1 MTTPIQPTQSK
12 SKGPRK
18 PIAYEA
24 DKPLEYNSVDWF
36 DTDYT
41 NDFSEDDRKLPYYNR
56 EHNKEYSIFS
66 FGVTLAGHSVCCQV
80 KNYYPYFYVLIPNE
94 YDEKQVKDMLYAFN
108 PDNTEE
114 IEAPSGGDEG
124 GYIDDRAKFYS
135 MYYKSAIV
143 NDQITVVEREIF
155 WKFMNRAKFR
165 FIKLV
170 FRSKAA
176 MTFYYRQLQRPID
189 LRITGKYKQP
199 VKYNMFEADL
209 EPILRFFHDRGL
221 KPSGWVRLA
230 VGEYSKASNL
240 SKCQINVATSW
251 NRFQPADIDALAPV
265 RVAAFD
271 IEADSSHGDFP
282 VARKDCQKLANQLVI
297 TWLRDKH
304 TLEKEDKHSDK
315 AQAAHT
321 RLEEGD
327 DFFAKRIRKAVGL
340 PQFQTVDDEVDTIF
354 LKGCFATESYE
365 NNMKRKCYGDGFK
378 ALCREIHHICSR
390 NIRKV
395 KADTKMKIAVNIVK
409 DKETAHIDSNGYIE
423 LDTLIDIARSVA
435 RRFGK
440 DIENPEDLV
449 DKIITKEVMVRFVN
463 QKLNAYFG
471 RAYGDKCIQIGTVFW
486 EYGDSECFH
495 NNIIT
500 LRGADSFNVGDRH
513 CEIISFGG
521 DSSKWTESGAE
532 VEEAKVLLEWTRLI
546 DEYDPDII
554 VGYNI
559 HGFDMSY
566 MYDRAVDIIAKLTK
580 GNIGKEEQR
589 ELAKHAR
596 FQKFLNMG
604 RLHPDMVAKC
614 DGARGGLVNKKLS
627 SSALGDNFLF
637 YFNTPGRVQ
646 IDLLKVC
653 QSSMAKLP
661 SYKLD
666 DVASYYI
673 SGDIKSF
680 YPINPTDTEA
690 YKMKV
695 TNLAEIEAGNYV
707 VITMATTGQ
716 QLYDGDKIM
725 VHAIDRE
732 SGTLTLARPVP
743 VNCIKNLPQW
753 GLAKDDVS
761 AKDIFR
767 LQKGTDAD
775 RGIIAKYCI
784 QDCVLLVRLL
794 KKLEVITN
802 NFGMSNVCL
811 IPFSYIFLRGQG
823 IKIFSLVVNECAQN
837 GYLLPTLEKVEVDDE
852 ETEVSDSVRHR
863 AAAASAA
870 LTLGDDDTVP
880 IMGVTSGSAAGAG
893 DGEDEGQDTSTEAGS
908 EFTLKNDFNVI
919 KMTEDG
925 YEGAIVLTPKP
936 NIYFEPITVL
946 DFASLY
952 PSEMIAS
959 DLSHDRIVEDECWLG
974 DEGKA
979 RLDALG
985 YDILDRSYDNLVWVD
1000 SKNHG
1005 KGKKPEGQTHVRF
1018 VQPKTGEKGLIP
1030 RILQKLLGAR
1040 KASKKKM
1047 EAETDPFKKTLYEG
1061 LQLAYKLT
1069 ANSLYG
1075 QIGARTSKIYK
1086 KEIAASTTAGGRA
1099 NIYTGRDF
1107 CIKNNPGCEVV
1118 YGDSI
1123 PGDELVLIRI
1133 SDKWGNLNVR
1143 YETIESVAY
1152 SYFGFL
1158 EYEVVGK
1165 EHYVPTNKAL
1175 HLAVYTDLGWT
1186 PIVYLMRHRTNK
1198 QLLRVHIKNGSA
1210 VTVTADHSL
1219 ILADGSE
1226 IKPTELKLGDKL
1238 LTHSMFSHYKDTL
1251 AMLTERGFSREQVD
1265 TFNDQDGDIVTQ
1277 IEDLGYTFDYVYD
1290 LETENHHF
1298 AAGKGNIVVHNTDS
1312 VFVKLNLVREDGTYP
1327 QTIPEKIQRSIDIGM
1342 WLQQKMKDEKVFK
1355 KPHDLEYEKVFCPLI
1370 LITKKRYIGIKY
1382 EEDPNKGKKTSMGVV
1397 TKRRDNAPIL
1407 KHTFNGVVDTLTQDC
1422 DLEKAVNYVKDVCR
1436 DMVDDKFDL
1445 NMFVISKTLREYYK
1459 DPESIAHKVLA
1470 MRMGERDPGNKP
1482 ASNER
1487 IPYVYI
1493 KIDEKPGIE
1502 YLQGDRIEHI
1512 NYVREHSSQ
1521 VDYQVYIMNQLM
1533 KPISQILELVVEH
1546 LPGYPYR
1553 NDPDYFTNLENMY
1566 FNKYGGDLKKTA
1578 KKVSQVKQ
1586 DLVQKLV
1593 FQPLIDYAIRKVNKV
1608 TTLDKWF
1615 VSQTP
1620 ADTTTT
1626 DTGASAKPAGPK
1638 IDIAAIAVKKGTKA
1652 ESGTS
1657 IVKKSKQQSLD
1668 KFFGKPAN

>member
-1 MTTPIQPTQSK
+1 MTDKTKQISG
-12 SKGPRK
+12 KGPRK
-18 PIAYEA
+18 PIAFETSQ
-24 DKPLEYNSVDWF
+24 PLEYNTVDWF
-36 DTDYT
+36 DTDFT
-41 NDFSEDDRKLPYYNR
+41 NDFSADDKQLGYYNR

-66 FGVTLAGHSVCCQV
+66 FGVTINGHSVCCQV

-94 YDEKQVKDMLYAFN
+94 YNDQQVKDMLYAFS
-108 PDNTEE
+108 PDNTVEV
-114 IEAPSGGDEG
+114 EAKESG
-124 GYIDDRAKFYS
+124 DDNVFVDDHAKFYS
-135 MYYKSAIV
+135 MFYKSAIV
-143 NDQITVVEREIF
+143 NDQISVVEREIF

-176 MTFYYRQLQRPID
+176 MTFYYRQLQKPID
-189 LRITGKYKQP
+189 LRITGKYKKP

-209 EPILRFFHDRGL
+209 EPILRFFHDRAL
-221 KPSGWVRLA
+221 KPSGWVSLA
-230 VGEYSKASNL
+230 VGEYTKASNL
-240 SKCQINVATSW
+240 SKCQINVSTSW
-251 NRFQPADIDALAPV
+251 NRFQPADINALAPV

-297 TWLRDKH
+297 TWLRDRH
-304 TLEKEDKHSDK
+304 TCEKEDKHSDK
-315 AQAAHT
+315 ALEAHA

-327 DFFAKRIRKAVGL
+327 EFFAKRIRKAVGL
-340 PQFQTVDDEVDTIF
+340 PQFQTVDAEVDTIF

-365 NNMKRKCYGDGFK
+365 NNMKRKCYGDAFR
-378 ALCREIHHICSR
+378 ALTREIHHICIR

-395 KADTKMKIAVNIVK
+395 KADTKMKIAVKMVK
-409 DKETAHIDSNGYIE
+409 DRESEYIAANGHIEY
-423 LDTLIDIARSVA
+423 DTLIDIARSVA

-449 DKIITKEVMVRFVN
+449 DKIVTKEVMVRFVN

-486 EYGDSECFH
+486 EYGDTDCFH
-495 NNIIT
+495 HNIIT
-500 LRGADSFNVGDRH
+500 LRGADSFNVGDRP
-513 CEIISFGG
+513 CEIISFGS
-521 DSSKWTESGAE
+521 DSDKWSEASAE

-546 DEYDPDII
+546 DDYDPDII

-566 MYDRAVDIIAKLTK
+566 MYDRAVDIIAKLAK

-673 SGDIKSF
+673 SGDIKAF
-680 YPINPTDTEA
+680 YPPDPASLEA

-695 TNLAEIEAGNYV
+695 TNLGEIEVGNYV

-716 QLYDGDKIM
+716 QLYDGDKIL
-725 VHAIDRE
+725 VEDINRE

-743 VNCIKNLPQW
+743 VNSIKNLPQW

-837 GYLLPTLEKVEVDDE
+837 GYLLPTLEKVEVEDE

-880 IMGVTSGSAAGAG
+880 ILGVTSGDAAGTGG
-893 DGEDEGQDTSTEAGS
+893 DGDDGQDVVDADSVGS

-985 YDILDRSYDNLVWVD
+985 YDVLDRSYDNLVWVD
-1000 SKNHG
+1000 PKNHG

-1018 VQPKTGEKGLIP
+1018 VQPKSGEKGLIP
-1030 RILQKLLGAR
+1030 RILQKLLSAR

-1107 CIKNNPGCEVV
+1107 CLKNNPGCEVV

-1123 PGDELVLIRI
+1123 PGTEFILVRVTSREDGKHMIIR
-1133 SDKWGNLNVR
+1133 D
-1143 YETIESVAY
+1143 TIEAIGY
-1152 SYFGFL
+1152 AYFGCL
-1158 EYEVVGK
+1158 DYAVNGK
-1165 EHYVPTNKAL
+1165 EHYIPSTNDSGISKIEAF
-1175 HLAVYTDLGWT
+1175 TEQGWT
-1186 PIVYLMRHRTNK
+1186 PIIYLMRHHTNK
-1198 QLLRVHIKNGSA
+1198 QLFRVRINNGSM
-1210 VTVTADHSL
+1210 VTVTADHSMV
-1219 ILADGSE
+1219 LADGSE
-1226 IKPTELKLGDKL
+1226 IRPTELKIGDSL
-1238 LTHSMFSHYKDTL
+1238 LTHNLFREIDEL
-1251 AMLTERGFSREQVD
+1251 AMVTGPGTTITKEALHAP
-1265 TFNDQDGDIVTQ
+1265 DGNIVTA
-1277 IEDLGYTFDYVYD
+1277 IECLGETLDWVYD
-1290 LETENHHF
+1290 LETDNHHF
-1298 AAGKGNIVVHNTDS
+1298 AAGTGNIVVHNTDS

-1342 WLQQKMKDEKVFK
+1342 WLQQKMKDERVFK
-1355 KPHDLEYEKVFCPLI
+1355 KPHDLEYEKVFYPLI

-1512 NYVREHSSQ
+1512 NYVREHSCQ

-1566 FNKYGGDLKKTA
+1566 FNKYNGDLKKTA
-1578 KKVSQVKQ
+1578 KKVSQIKQ

-1615 VSQTP
+1615 TNQAITSSMEKK
-1620 ADTTTT
+1620 AE
-1626 DTGASAKPAGPK
+1626 ARPK
-1638 IDIAAIAVKKGTKA
+1638 IDIAAITVKKTVKN
-1652 ESGTS
+1652 ESS
-1657 IVKKSKQQSLD
+1657 LNKMVVKKSKQQSLD
-1668 KFFGKPAN
+1668 IFFNVSDDK